1 MEIINLLD
9 PSIVVAVSKAA
20 TCTTDTGSSQCIVPG
35 TLKALDG
42 LKQVIMVLVTADE
55 KSGPGSLFSI
65 VLQPCKVFVGLGIMW
80 SLDPLLNSSINTIKQ

>member
-1 MEIINLLD
+1 MEIINLLA
-9 PSIVVAVSKAA
+9 PSIVVAVSKAT

-35 TLKALDG
+35 TLKALEG

-65 VLQPCKVFVGLGIMW
+65 VLQPCKVFVGLGIM
-80 SLDPLLNSSINTIKQ
+80 